1 MQICLQPNIPDRQF
15 HLRNKC
21 RNCLLTIV
29 LLCTLGSIHAQAPL
43 SINFQ
48 AIAKDSL
55 GNRAINSDIYA
66 KGAIIQNNILNGA
79 TVWEETFQVKS
90 NPDGVFGLQIG
101 NGIRTAATSIN
112 NIGQIDWGNGP
123 YFFNLKIAVKPS
135 QAASN
140 WSPDDNYRDMGTS
153 QLMSVPYALFA
164 ANANVTNVNASIK
177 PGPPNTFL
185 VTDSLGNVNWRTPQ
199 AAQQSV
205 TTITNLILNLAVS
218 TGENVSIP
226 PNTTAVVTVTVKG
239 VVKGDPILV
248 TPQDDY
254 KQWSVYSAWVSATDT
269 VSIRF
274 ANYTDQPVTVLGSQY
289 KIVIIK

>member
-1 MQICLQPNIPDRQF
+1 MQTSLQPYILDRHF
-15 HLRNKC
+15 G
-21 RNCLLTIV
+21 LLSDRFRKYLVIVV
-29 LLCTLGSIHAQAPL
+29 LLCVVGSIRAQAPL

-55 GNRAINSDIYA
+55 GNRAVNSDIYA

-101 NGIRTAATSIN
+101 NGLRTAATSIN

-123 YFFNLKIAVKPS
+123 YFFNLKIAVKPA
-135 QAASN
+135 QAPSN
-140 WSPDDNYRDMGTS
+140 WLPDDNYRDMGTS

-205 TTITNLILNLAVS
+205 TTILILNLAVS

-254 KQWSVYSAWVSATDT
+254 KQWSVYSAWVSAADT